1 MSPERVYVI
10 GATGNVGTKT
20 VHDLLKNNVQVTIL
34 ARSPEK
40 AKGLFAASPSVSQLT
55 IVQGD
60 YNDLTSFR
68 ESIAGHTRLVLLAA
82 NLTDLGRI
90 KHAYA
95 EAAYAAGV
103 KQVVDISSQSVSYPW
118 RVGAIGRAHRDAEE
132 RILAIPNRGAFVA
145 LRPSGFM
152 SNTLMFE
159 TETIKHM
166 NTIFDAVAPDEAREH
181 ISPNDIGALAA
192 IVAQEPVEKH
202 GDAVYEMTSYLLS
215 GAERAR
221 ILSKALGREIKYQQ
235 VSSKDR
241 YDALVNKAHMPHFM
255 AYDLATMASLY
266 TIPTAG
272 LSILLGREPETYEEY
287 IEANKAALL

>member
-1 MSPERVYVI
+1 MSTERVYVV
-10 GATGNVGTKT
+10 GATGNVGAKV
-20 VHDLLKNNVQVTIL
+20 VHDLLKNKVQVTIL
-34 ARSPEK
+34 TRSPEK
-40 AKGLFAASPSVSQLT
+40 AQGLFKASPSFSQLT

-68 ESIAGHTRLVLLAA
+68 KSIAGHTRLVLLAA
-82 NLTDLGRI
+82 DLVGLGRI

-152 SNTLMFE
+152 SNTLVFE
-159 TETIKHM
+159 GETIKHM
-166 NTIFDAVAPDEAREH
+166 NTFFDTLAADETSEL

-192 IVAQEPVEKH
+192 IVAQDPVEKH
-202 GDAVYEMTSYLLS
+202 GDAVYEMTSQLVTPT
-215 GAERAR
+215 ERAR

-235 VSSKDR
+235 VSPKDK
-241 YDALVNKAHMPHFM
+241 YEALRNKAHMPHAM
-255 AYDLATMASLY
+255 AYDLATFTSLY
-266 TIPTAG
+266 TIPSLG